1 MLQIGLT
8 GGIGSG
14 KSLAGR
20 IFSMLGVPVY
30 QSDTAAKRLYDTDP
44 QLREEVKALFGKTVY
59 SADGKLNRAMLAK
72 IIFTNSDNLAK
83 INAIVHP
90 AVVRDFKRFAASLNK
105 SVPYL
110 IQETAILYEA
120 DLERVFDAVINV
132 YAPEDLRINRIVARG
147 GDGEDARRRIAFQ
160 MPDKIKVE
168 RADYNIINDDKHL
181 ITPQIINIHT
191 RIINSYTRLLKK
203 I

>member
-59 SADGKLNRAMLAK
+59 STGGKLNRAMLAK

>member
-72 IIFTNSDNLAK
+72 IIFANSDNLAK

>member
-59 SADGKLNRAMLAK
+59 GVDGKLNRAMLAK

-147 GDGEDARRRIAFQ
+147 GDSEDARRRIAFQ

>member
-59 SADGKLNRAMLAK
+59 GVDGKLNRAMLAK
-72 IIFTNSDNLAK
+72 IIFANSDNLAK

-160 MPDKIKVE
+160 MPDKIKIE

>member
-147 GDGEDARRRIAFQ
+147 GDSEDARRRIAFQ